1 MAAYNRPLI
10 RHKSTSNYMKIVRR
24 RRVDSEEVH
33 RIIPSEN
40 MIGCIQ
46 SCTQRSRTS
55 QTAIS
60 MLLKTGY
67 QGADDRSQ
75 TPFVLIGNHLQITV
89 LPETYL
95 NNKQIFLKKSQKCTI
110 LYHEISWDFPVID
123 FREKAQR
130 LFDLIIIDYFLIKVD
145 SCQKSQRT
153 GLCRSKALNCLQH
166 LCPGFLLCH
175 RFHVISTKFW
185 LFSGYHGTS
194 L

>member
-1 MAAYNRPLI
+1 MIVVSGHLLISWTHTSKTTCYFGDAIRCVRSADQNMAAYNRPLI

-110 LYHEISWDFPVID
+110 LYHEI
-123 FREKAQR
+123 
-130 LFDLIIIDYFLIKVD
+130 
-145 SCQKSQRT
+145 
-153 GLCRSKALNCLQH
+153 
-166 LCPGFLLCH
+166 
-175 RFHVISTKFW
+175 
-185 LFSGYHGTS
+185 
-194 L
+194 